1 MRGFEMRFDYDVW
14 MTIHNMKLGVG
25 EVGLIIITT
34 NFGAYDV
41 RGWIAVQRRVEI
53 FILYPSEGIYT

>member
-1 MRGFEMRFDYDVW
+1 MRFDYDVW

-34 NFGAYDV
+34 NFGA
-41 RGWIAVQRRVEI
+41 RCAPCSAPK
-53 FILYPSEGIYT
+53 LYMMATAITNRMM